1 MGYGS
6 SDVIARVRRDAHIDS
21 SDVDYPAAV
30 ILDIMDSVI
39 QKRIV
44 PSILGLRADYW
55 LTYADI
61 AVTADR
67 QKYPIPDRASLGTI
81 YSVQYLDDNKENK
94 VELEWKWV
102 EDMDPDSSGEPSSHY
117 IQDDTVLVY
126 PIPSSSTGY
135 IRIWYHYMPSNLV
148 EATDCMLITGGV
160 ATGVLTGDA
169 PSAWGGSDIP
179 LSYDIVSGKSPFAL
193 IHSDLTAS
201 AVVSGTSI
209 TFSPSDIDTTR
220 LATGT
225 YYVCLAG
232 ETCFPMCPKSLH
244 YTAVDLVVAHIRD
257 ASGDE
262 GFAQKIQLAAA
273 DLQLQISTMFP
284 RKQTKQKPSV
294 NRNSLY
300 KRF

>member
-6 SDVIARVRRDAHIDS
+6 SDVIARVRRDARIDS
-21 SDVDYPAAV
+21 SDVDYPAAA

-61 AVTADR
+61 AITADR

-81 YSVQYLDDNKENK
+81 YSVQYLDDDKENK
-94 VELEWKWV
+94 VELEWKWI
-102 EDMDPDSSGEPSSHY
+102 EDMDPNSSGEPSSHY
-117 IQDDTVLVY
+117 IQDDTVMVY
-126 PIPSSSTGY
+126 PIPSSSEGY
-135 IRIWYHYMPSNLV
+135 IRIWYHYEPSNLV

-169 PSAWGGSDIP
+169 PSAWTTA
-179 LSYDIVSGKSPFAL
+179 LSYDIVSGTSPFAL

-209 TFSPSDIDTTR
+209 TFSTSDIDTTR

-225 YYVCLAG
+225 YYVCEAG
-232 ETCFPMCPKSLH
+232 KTCFPMIPKSLH
-244 YTAVDLVVAHIRD
+244 YTAADLVVAHIKD
-257 ASGDE
+257 DTGDE
-262 GFAQKIQLAAA
+262 GFAQKIQVAAA
-273 DLQLQISTMFP
+273 DLQLQISAMFP
-284 RKQTKQKPSV
+284 RKQTHQKPSV

-300 KRF
+300 RRF